1 MDYWH
6 ETDLPEALN
15 YTFKECLDHGIA
27 VSNMA
32 FYIAK
37 EMKLDEDM
45 CYELAIAGLIHDIG
59 KILLSTYLYGDDT
72 DIFRIEEIKYV
83 RMHSKLSYDI
93 LQYYDFSYF
102 VLESVLYHHENYD
115 GSGYPE
121 NLRGEDIPIG
131 ARILRVADVFSAL
144 VSDRTY
150 RSAFDSD
157 IAVELMIDE
166 VKNFDMEVFLAFQ
179 RVVHDIDMDEFLN
192 NKIF

>member
-59 KILLSTYLYGDDT
+59 KILLSAYLYGDDT

-83 RMHSKLSYDI
+83 NINS
-93 LQYYDFSYF
+93 
-102 VLESVLYHHENYD
+102 
-115 GSGYPE
+115 
-121 NLRGEDIPIG
+121 
-131 ARILRVADVFSAL
+131 
-144 VSDRTY
+144 
-150 RSAFDSD
+150 
-157 IAVELMIDE
+157 
-166 VKNFDMEVFLAFQ
+166 
-179 RVVHDIDMDEFLN
+179 
-192 NKIF
+192 